1 MYKPSL
7 KTAGQFAL
15 AEYNTFHNYVIP
27 SPSSPICLGK
37 FIYYHSL
44 KGKTICYRYGTL
56 FVFINTGPSWQNYMC
71 MHPENMKSLHMYYT
85 YIVNFP
91 KHISFTMHF
100 LWMRH
105 GQILC
110 SWKSHSLG
118 KYPVM
123 PGLGERSV
131 LREDFCSGST
141 HIRLGIWGSQR
152 KGSFVAFLWPLN
164 ERKPENLLGFCPF
177 KHQVISW
184 SFSKFSWRTWRN
196 VLKWW
201 WWRLF

>member
-7 KTAGQFAL
+7 ETTGQLAL
-15 AEYNTFHNYVIP
+15 AEYNTLHNYVIP
-27 SPSSPICLGK
+27 APSSQICLGK

-56 FVFINTGPSWQNYMC
+56 FVFRNTGPSWQNYMR

-91 KHISFTMHF
+91 KHFSCTMHF
-100 LWMRH
+100 LWMSH

-110 SWKSHSLG
+110 SWKSHRLG

-131 LREDFCSGST
+131 LREDFCSCST
-141 HIRLGIWGSQR
+141 RIGVSIWGPQKQGR
-152 KGSFVAFLWPLN
+152 FVATLWPLN
-164 ERKPENLLGFCPF
+164 EGNPKNILVFCPF
-177 KHQVISW
+177 YHQIIFC
-184 SFSKFSWRTWRN
+184 SFSKFFWRRWR
-196 VLKWW
+196 
-201 WWRLF
+201 